1 MAETVTDTYGSI
13 RSKVQVIIERQ
24 QMLVSRIES
33 LRAENLRLTEQIK
46 ALEKEL
52 AKAKVD
58 GEYLTMASVVAHKRE
73 DVEMTRSL
81 LAELVRDIDRCIAE
95 LSAC

>member
-13 RSKVQVIIERQ
+13 RSKIQVIVSRQ
-24 QMLVSRIES
+24 QMLVQEIEN
-33 LRAENLRLTEQIK
+33 LRAENLQLKGQIG

-52 AKAKVD
+52 AQAKVD
-58 GEYLTMASVVAHKRE
+58 GEYLTVASVIAHKRE

-81 LAELVRDIDRCIAE
+81 LAGLVRDIDRCIAE

>member
-1 MAETVTDTYGSI
+1 MAETVTDIYGSI
-13 RSKVQVIIERQ
+13 RSKIQVIVSRQ
-24 QMLVSRIES
+24 QMLVQEIEN
-33 LRAENLRLTEQIK
+33 LRAENLQLKGRIG

-52 AKAKVD
+52 AQAKVD
-58 GEYLTMASVVAHKRE
+58 GEYLTVASVIAHKRE

-81 LAELVRDIDRCIAE
+81 LAGLVRDIDRCIAE